1 MLELRIIANDSAVSR
16 SCNRMSIVATNI
28 AESSIESEPCYTI
41 LSTVDT
47 VRPRHLA
54 AAMDN
59 VLAMVLAVLAAKS
72 VDNSKPILQ
81 VTVLVLVFLGYY
93 LVFELLFSRT
103 PGKFVTGLVVVRVD
117 GGRTTWGQVL
127 TRTAFR
133 LLEVNPLL
141 LGGLPAALS
150 ILFSRHHQRI
160 GDKVSRTLVVYSR
173 VLRQSR

>member
-1 MLELRIIANDSAVSR
+1 MAANL
-16 SCNRMSIVATNI
+16 
-28 AESSIESEPCYTI
+28 AETLVEDEPYYTS

-54 AAMDN
+54 AVMDN
-59 VLAMVLAVLAAKS
+59 LLAMVLAVVAAKS
-72 VDNSKPILQ
+72 IDVGRPTLQ
-81 VTVLVLVFLGYY
+81 AVVLVVVFLAYY

-103 PGKFVTGLVVVRVD
+103 PSKFVTGLVIVELD
-117 GGRTTWGQVL
+117 GRRCTWQHVL

-133 LLEVNPLL
+133 VLEVNPLF

-150 ILFSRHHQRI
+150 IIFSEHHQRF
-160 GDKVSRTLVVYSR
+160 GGKVAETLVVHSR